1 MHQVGGAL
9 LVAIAVLALSAS
21 PAAVAA
27 KCKYETN
34 ETDKFTK
41 VRTVR
46 TRWDLLTSTGG
57 GDADTYTYVSAL
69 AKGDSHYLSV
79 KISAHKYTNYRPRDY
94 QLEDIIVV
102 PEGARLRVLMADG
115 TIIDLHN
122 SRPESA
128 ESSYTAPGNGPL
140 STGDY
145 TVTSEIAMGYTLD
158 APTAAALLAQQA
170 THIRV
175 ETADGNR
182 DVKLHE
188 ISRDD
193 IRNAIQCTQ
202 EPS

>member
-1 MHQVGGAL
+1 MHQVGGTL
-9 LVAIAVLALSAS
+9 LVAIVVLALSAS

-27 KCKYETN
+27 ECDYETN

-46 TRWDLLTSTGG
+46 TDWALLTSAKG
-57 GDADTYTYVSAL
+57 GDAKTYTYISAL
-69 AKGDSHYLSV
+69 TEGDAHYLSV
-79 KISAHKYTNYRPRDY
+79 KISAYKYTNYRPRDY

-115 TIIDLHN
+115 TIVDLHN

-128 ESSYTAPGNGPL
+128 ESSYTEPGNGPL
-140 STGDY
+140 ATGDY

-158 APTAAALLAQQA
+158 AATASALLAQQA
-170 THIRV
+170 SRIRV

-182 DVKLHE
+182 DVELHK

-193 IRNAIQCTQ
+193 IRNAIRCTQ